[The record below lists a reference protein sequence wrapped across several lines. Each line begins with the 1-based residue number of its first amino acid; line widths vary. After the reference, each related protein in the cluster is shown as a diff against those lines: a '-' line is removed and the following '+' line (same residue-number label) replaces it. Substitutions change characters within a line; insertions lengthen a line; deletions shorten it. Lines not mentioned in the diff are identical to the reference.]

1 MNVAVIS
8 GRIATEI
15 ELKATPTGVAVCSFN
30 VAVKRDYKNS
40 NGEYDADFI
49 TCVAWRNQAEFISKY
64 FAKGQQIEIKGRTEV
79 RTWDDAEG
87 NRRTKSEIIVEG
99 VGFLG
104 KKESNPTVTPSTVL
118 SAPEINTDGLD
129 ANDLNNDD
137 DLPF

>member
-8 GRIATEI
+8 GRIATDV
-15 ELKATPTGVAVCSFN
+15 ELKSTPTGVSVCSFN

-64 FAKGQQIEIKGRTEV
+64 FVKGQQIEIKGRTEV

-104 KKESNPTVTPSTVL
+104 KKENSPTITPPTVL
-118 SAPEINTDGLD
+118 SAPEVKTDGLD
-129 ANDLNNDD
+129 DLVVDNDD